1 MQISST
7 VARVLSVSGKKRK
20 REKLLSLKSP
30 FPNPLNKARYIAAL
44 VRFKFIQVFLF
55 IQVHG
60 LWRDKA
66 NKDDGDDT
74 DEPPTSPF
82 SPHGNKYMTYPLF
95 SRRQILLSIY
105 IETSLPVRVRHQIC
119 VSPIV
124 FCVHTSW
131 QQFLGGDLAGLGRPR
146 GIGCENNKQTKLT
159 VEPSPKTKEL
169 RPIGVQLN

>member
-1 MQISST
+1 MQISPT

-30 FPNPLNKARYIAAL
+30 FPNPLRKARYIAAL

-82 SPHGNKYMTYPLF
+82 SPHGNEYMTYPLF
-95 SRRQILLSIY
+95 SRRQILLGIY

-119 VSPIV
+119 VSPMYVAI
-124 FCVHTSW
+124 HHDIN
-131 QQFLGGDLAGLGRPR
+131 FLGGDLAGLGRPH

-169 RPIGVQLN
+169 RPIGVQLK